1 MMDDGGARNIYIY
14 RKRESDR
21 TGNVI
26 AERGECEWS
35 KNGEDG
41 VSTVVRSWLDRGY
54 TSTSSPSCR
63 TTTFDL
69 ATARPAPSIPPIHS
83 PPPHLRLDLSTHG
96 DVFPLQLRVC
106 SLRYLSRVFRDSFP
120 VQEIQRDRNGISNR
134 RKSEESKREEKRK
147 PDN

>member
-69 ATARPAPSIPPIHS
+69 ATARPAPSIPPPLLPIYASISLPTAMYFLFNSVYARYVISLASFGIHFQS
-83 PPPHLRLDLSTHG
+83 KRYNVISRDL
-96 DVFPLQLRVC
+96 
-106 SLRYLSRVFRDSFP
+106 
-120 VQEIQRDRNGISNR
+120 
-134 RKSEESKREEKRK
+134 ESKEVRGIEAGGKKEAG
-147 PDN
+147 